1 MLGSIILV
9 SQLHAADQGG
19 LITWKSGQIWTN
31 WCEGG
36 ATEVTNQ
43 ANMAVSGTIYACGGI
58 IVLRGHNYVNTHT
71 FILSTTHTHTTHHT
85 RLVMTSEEGLDCVC
99 LCRLI
104 YNDCWCLLLRVFWG
118 LFFNCVN
125 FPDRS
130 PGAEKSR
137 PLRMFICV
145 IVLYPALTTLSPL
158 GAS

>member
-19 LITWKSGQIWTN
+19 LSTWKSGQIWTN

-71 FILSTTHTHTTHHT
+71 FILSTTHRT
-85 RLVMTSEEGLDCVC
+85 RLVITSEEGP
-99 LCRLI
+99 
-104 YNDCWCLLLRVFWG
+104 G
-118 LFFNCVN
+118 LFVP
-125 FPDRS
+125 PD
-130 PGAEKSR
+130 
-137 PLRMFICV
+137 L
-145 IVLYPALTTLSPL
+145 
-158 GAS
+158 

>member
-1 MLGSIILV
+1 MIIIIG
-9 SQLHAADQGG
+9 SQLHAGAQGG

-43 ANMAVSGTIYACGGI
+43 ANMAVSWTIYACGGI

-71 FILSTTHTHTTHHT
+71 FILSTTHTIPRPAPGSILPRRRT
-85 RLVMTSEEGLDCVC
+85 LDCVC

-104 YNDCWCLLLRVFWG
+104 YNDCWCLLLSVFWG